1 MTNTPAHDDRLDALQ
16 RRFARQPVLRLDQLQ
31 RALRTSGR
39 TVVRA
44 LAALGYHSSYSHAGR
59 YYTLRRIPTFDTHG
73 LWSQGEVRFSAHGTL
88 RATVVVLVTQSPTGH
103 THDELQAIL
112 GLRVHDTLRALVES
126 TKLSRARFEL
136 LYVYLHPDPKRAA
149 AQLARRQAQARAAAP
164 VAPTRGP
171 LDLARVVDVLV
182 AVIQEPGAAPAALAA
197 RLRTRGLE
205 VSEEQVE
212 GVFGR
217 YGLKKTARSRSRRW
231 RR

>member
-1 MTNTPAHDDRLDALQ
+1 MTRTHARDDRLDALQ
-16 RRFARQPVLRLDQLQ
+16 KLFGRQPVLRLDQLE
-31 RALRTSGR
+31 RALGTSGR
-39 TVVRA
+39 TVFRA

-59 YYTLRRIPTFDTHG
+59 YYTLRRIPRFDAHG
-73 LWSQGEVRFSAHGTL
+73 LWSRGEVRFSTHGTL
-88 RATVVVLVTQSPTGH
+88 RATVVVLVTRSPAGH

-126 TKLSRARFEL
+126 KELSRARFEL
-136 LYVYLHPDPKRAA
+136 RYVYLHPDPKLAA
-149 AQLARRQAQARAAAP
+149 AQLARRQAQTRAAAP
-164 VAPTRGP
+164 AAPTRGP

-197 RLRTRGLE
+197 RLRTRGRE
-205 VSEEQVE
+205 VSEEPVE

-217 YGLKKTARSRSRRW
+217 YGLKKPARSRSRRW